1 MENNK
6 FTLTKIPLEPL
17 IEILLKIYEL
27 GMEYIDIEGTV
38 DGNDVK
44 DTVSIKFCN
53 DYMNVDETDDG
64 LIKGFI
70 IGYNDED
77 VDNIDNNYIDQ
88 QRKPLS
94 DDDINELI

>member
-1 MENNK
+1 MEEKNNK

-38 DGNDVK
+38 DEDDVK
-44 DTVSIKFCN
+44 DTIGIKFCN
-53 DYMNVDETDDG
+53 DYMNIDEIDEDS
-64 LIKGFI
+64 IKGYI
-70 IGYNDED
+70 IGYND
-77 VDNIDNNYIDQ
+77 VDQDE
-88 QRKPLS
+88 RKPFS